1 MKISPDPVSQGT
13 LVRATWVMALV
24 GGTLGACSASAPD
37 PLGSTDIAGWLHKA
51 CGVSLS
57 APPILKDGKLMHSST
72 SPGSPIRVDGI
83 VILLEAD
90 VPKVLDALRNEA
102 GLNLR
107 GSSDTRYSYQSPDGR
122 PQERECEL
130 DTNTR
135 QLYFH
140 YAE

>member
-1 MKISPDPVSQGT
+1 MSFV
-13 LVRATWVMALV
+13 A
-24 GGTLGACSASAPD
+24 GTLGACSAGAPD
-37 PLGSTDIAGWLHKA
+37 PLSTADAAGWLQRA

-57 APPILKDGKLMHSST
+57 APPVLKDGKLMHSSG

-83 VILLEAD
+83 VMLLEAD
-90 VPKVLDALRNEA
+90 VPKVLDTLRNEA

-107 GSSDTRYSYQSPDGR
+107 GASDTRYSYQSPDGR

-130 DTNTR
+130 DTSTR